1 MKNKEKKEEYEL
13 IFQMPSEITQ
23 PFIIDMVINGG
34 YDEFLYIFEKNNPNA
49 EMYLSNDSQKI
60 LAENGLSLFSSE
72 KNIQSLLQQE
82 KRLSKIIDDFLQTI
96 PLEKVKNNDSV
107 WLKNNLINYYKYFS
121 DYCKIYRFTE
131 VIYSPLV
138 DKTIKDFVTKHI
150 EDKNLI
156 NHALSV
162 LLNPSVKEKI
172 VKEREKILS
181 QLKANKNII
190 YLCESVRTIGKEKLS
205 MRNNINNYWGFFES
219 VLDEIAKKLFLS
231 PAQAKSLFCGELVK
245 ILEKNKDIN
254 EDLLDKVNKRSE
266 LFVAKKENG
275 KYHYYTGI
283 EAQKIRKLIRREIK
297 ENITEITGDVASVG
311 YAKGRVIIL
320 PVGIGKEGK
329 EKLKQKMMT
338 MKKGDILVAATTG
351 PEMIMACR
359 KATAIVAEE
368 GGINSHAAIISRE
381 LEIPGIV
388 NTKIATKVLH
398 DGDIIEV
405 DANKGIIKILKK
417 YGK

>member
-13 IFQMPSEITQ
+13 IFQMPSEVTQ

-60 LAENGLSLFSSE
+60 LAETGLTLFSSE
-72 KNIQSLLQQE
+72 KNIQSLLQKE
-82 KRLSKIIDDFLQTI
+82 KKLSKTIDGFLQTI

-107 WLKNNLINYYKYFS
+107 WLKNNLINYYEYFS

-162 LLNPSVKEKI
+162 LLNPSEKEKI
-172 VKEREKILS
+172 VKERGKILS

-205 MRNNINNYWGFFES
+205 MRNNINNYWGFFENF
-219 VLDEIAKKLFLS
+219 LDEIAKRLFLS
-231 PAQAKSLFCGELVK
+231 PAQAKSLFCNELVE
-245 ILEKNKDIN
+245 ILENNGNVSDDI
-254 EDLLDKVNKRSE
+254 LDKANRRNIF
-266 LFVAKKENG
+266 FVAKKENA
-275 KYHYYTGI
+275 KYYFYTDQN
-283 EAQKIRKLIRREIK
+283 AQKITKTVRKEIK
-297 ENITEITGDVASVG
+297 KNITEIRGDVASIG

-320 PVGIGKEGK
+320 PIGIGKEGK
-329 EKLKQKMMT
+329 EKLKQKMTT

-405 DANKGIIKILKK
+405 DANKGIVKILKK

>member
-60 LAENGLSLFSSE
+60 LAEKGLTLFSSE
-72 KNIQSLLQQE
+72 KEIQSLLQKE
-82 KRLSKIIDDFLQTI
+82 KKLSKIIDDFLQTI
-96 PLEKVKNNDSV
+96 PLEKVKNSDSV
-107 WLKNNLINYYKYFS
+107 WLKNNLIKYYEYFS

-162 LLNPSVKEKI
+162 LLNPSEKEKI

-181 QLKANKNII
+181 KLKANKNII

-205 MRNNINNYWGFFES
+205 MRNNINNYWGFFENF
-219 VLDEIAKKLFLS
+219 LDEIAKRLFLS
-231 PAQAKSLFCGELVK
+231 PAQAKSLFCNELVK
-245 ILEKNKDIN
+245 ILENNGNVSDDI
-254 EDLLDKVNKRSE
+254 LDKANRQNVF
-266 LFVAKKENG
+266 FVAKKENA
-275 KYHYYTGI
+275 KYYFYTDQN
-283 EAQKIRKLIRREIK
+283 AQKITKTVRKEIK
-297 ENITEITGDVASVG
+297 KNITEIRGDVASIG

-320 PVGIGKEGK
+320 PIGIGKEGK
-329 EKLKQKMMT
+329 EKLKQKMAT

-405 DANKGIIKILKK
+405 DANKGIVKILKK

>member
-60 LAENGLSLFSSE
+60 LAETGLSLFSSE
-72 KNIQSLLQQE
+72 KEIQSLLQKE
-82 KRLSKIIDDFLQTI
+82 KKLSKIIDDFLQTVS
-96 PLEKVKNNDSV
+96 LENVKNNDSV
-107 WLKNNLINYYKYFS
+107 WLKNSLIKYYEYFS

-150 EDKNLI
+150 KDKNLI

-162 LLNPSVKEKI
+162 LLNPSEKEKI

-181 QLKANKNII
+181 QLKANKNIV

-205 MRNNINNYWGFFES
+205 MRNNINNYWGFFENF
-219 VLDEIAKKLFLS
+219 LDEIAKRLFLS
-231 PAQAKSLFCGELVK
+231 PDQAKSLFCNELVE
-245 ILEKNKDIN
+245 ILKNNDKVTNDF
-254 EDLLDKVNKRSE
+254 LDKANRRNAF
-266 LFVAKKENG
+266 FVAKKENA
-275 KYHYYTGI
+275 KYCFYTDQN
-283 EAQKIRKLIRREIK
+283 AQKIAKTVQKEIK
-297 ENITEITGDVASVG
+297 KNITEIRGDVASIG

-405 DANKGIIKILKK
+405 DTNKGIVKILKK

>member
-13 IFQMPSEITQ
+13 IFQIPSEIAQ
-23 PFIIDMVINGG
+23 PFIIDMFINGG

-60 LAENGLSLFSSE
+60 LAEMGLTLFSSE
-72 KNIQSLLQQE
+72 KEIQSLLQKE

-107 WLKNNLINYYKYFS
+107 WLKNNLINYYEYFS

-162 LLNPSVKEKI
+162 LLNPSEKEKI
-172 VKEREKILS
+172 VNERERILS

-205 MRNNINNYWGFFES
+205 MRNNINNYWGFFENF
-219 VLDEIAKKLFLS
+219 LDEIAKRLFLS
-231 PAQAKSLFCGELVK
+231 PAQAKSLFCNEIVE
-245 ILEKNKDIN
+245 ILENNGNVSDDI
-254 EDLLDKVNKRSE
+254 LDKANRRNVF
-266 LFVAKKENG
+266 FVAKKENA
-275 KYHYYTGI
+275 KYYFFTDQN
-283 EAQKIRKLIRREIK
+283 AQKITKTVRKEIK
-297 ENITEITGDVASVG
+297 KNITEIRGDVASIG

-320 PVGIGKEGK
+320 PMGIGKEGK
-329 EKLKQKMMT
+329 EKLKQKMTT
-338 MKKGDILVAATTG
+338 MEKGDILVAATTG

-405 DANKGIIKILKK
+405 DANKGIVKILKK

>member
-49 EMYLSNDSQKI
+49 EMYLSNDSHKI
-60 LAENGLSLFSSE
+60 LAETGLTLFSSE
-72 KNIQSLLQQE
+72 KNIQSLLQKE
-82 KRLSKIIDDFLQTI
+82 KKLSKIIDGFLQTI

-107 WLKNNLINYYKYFS
+107 WLKNNLINYYEYFS

-156 NHALSV
+156 NHALGV
-162 LLNPSVKEKI
+162 LLNPSEKEKI
-172 VKEREKILS
+172 VKERGKILS

-205 MRNNINNYWGFFES
+205 MRNNINNYWGFFENF
-219 VLDEIAKKLFLS
+219 LDEIAKRLFLS
-231 PAQAKSLFCGELVK
+231 PAQAKSLFCNELVE
-245 ILEKNKDIN
+245 ILENNGNVSDDI
-254 EDLLDKVNKRSE
+254 LDKANRRNIF
-266 LFVAKKENG
+266 FVAKKENA
-275 KYHYYTGI
+275 KYYFYTDQN
-283 EAQKIRKLIRREIK
+283 AQKITKTVRKEIK
-297 ENITEITGDVASVG
+297 NNITEIRGDVASIG

-320 PVGIGKEGK
+320 PIGIGKEGK
-329 EKLKQKMMT
+329 EKLKQKMTT

-405 DANKGIIKILKK
+405 DANKGIVKILKK

>member
-1 MKNKEKKEEYEL
+1 MLLYGNEKY
-13 IFQMPSEITQ
+13 
-23 PFIIDMVINGG
+23 V
-34 YDEFLYIFEKNNPNA
+34 Y
-49 EMYLSNDSQKI
+49 
-60 LAENGLSLFSSE
+60 
-72 KNIQSLLQQE
+72 
-82 KRLSKIIDDFLQTI
+82 
-96 PLEKVKNNDSV
+96 
-107 WLKNNLINYYKYFS
+107 
-121 DYCKIYRFTE
+121 
-131 VIYSPLV
+131 
-138 DKTIKDFVTKHI
+138 
-150 EDKNLI
+150 
-156 NHALSV
+156 
-162 LLNPSVKEKI
+162 
-172 VKEREKILS
+172 
-181 QLKANKNII
+181 NKNG
-190 YLCESVRTIGKEKLS
+190 YLTTKYSGLDTTKYTYDNLGNLLLVVLPNGTNIEYVVDA
-205 MRNNINNYWGFFES
+205 NNRRI
-219 VLDEIAKKLFLS
+219 
-231 PAQAKSLFCGELVK
+231 
-245 ILEKNKDIN
+245 
-254 EDLLDKVNKRSE
+254 
-266 LFVAKKENG
+266 AKKENG
-275 KYHYYTGI
+275 KYNFYTGV

-388 NTKIATKVLH
+388 NTKIATKVLR

-405 DANKGIIKILKK
+405 DASKGIVKILKK